1 MESNRHLV
9 TFTHDEWSAL
19 AKNAP
24 LPLTHTDVRHLKA
37 LGDPIDLAEA
47 DAIYRPLSALL
58 QMYAQEIGD
67 LHRKTSDFLGLREQR
82 TPFVIGIAGSVA
94 VGKST
99 TARLLQ
105 ELLRR
110 WPYTPRV
117 DLVTTDGF
125 LYPNAV
131 LEERGLMDRKGFP
144 ESYDHAALLDFL
156 RRVKSGEDRVEV
168 PRYDHVIYDIVSG
181 QHQVVAHPDILILE
195 GLNVLQPPLLAAGW
209 PPRHAEAGAA
219 AGERA
224 DSRPGTQPGARTGAR
239 TATPTRVTPTR
250 VTPTDAAFYT
260 GNLTAVSD
268 FFDVSIYVDASPED
282 LETWYLSRIFKLRDV
297 AFNLPGAYFHQFAD
311 MPDAEL
317 RARSLDIWNAINL
330 PNLLENIQPTRE
342 RADIMLCKGAD
353 HRVQRIHLRK
363 L

>member
-131 LEERGLMDRKGFP
+131 LAERGLMDRKGFP

-156 RRVKSGEDRVEV
+156 RRVKSGEERVEV
-168 PRYDHVIYDIVSG
+168 PRYDHVIYDIVPG

-195 GLNVLQPPLLAAGW
+195 GLNVLQPPLLAAG
-209 PPRHAEAGAA
+209 R
-219 AGERA
+219 
-224 DSRPGTQPGARTGAR
+224 RTGAGNLSGCPAGSPAGSPAR
-239 TATPTRVTPTR
+239 L
-250 VTPTDAAFYT
+250 TPTDPAFYT

-297 AFNLPGAYFHQFAD
+297 AFNLPGAYFHQFAH
-311 MPDAEL
+311 MPDEEL
-317 RARSLDIWNAINL
+317 RARSLEIWNAINL

>member
-1 MESNRHLV
+1 
-9 TFTHDEWSAL
+9 
-19 AKNAP
+19 
-24 LPLTHTDVRHLKA
+24 
-37 LGDPIDLAEA
+37 
-47 DAIYRPLSALL
+47 
-58 QMYAQEIGD
+58 
-67 LHRKTSDFLGLREQR
+67 
-82 TPFVIGIAGSVA
+82 
-94 VGKST
+94 
-99 TARLLQ
+99 
-105 ELLRR
+105 
-110 WPYTPRV
+110 
-117 DLVTTDGF
+117 DGF

-168 PRYDHVIYDIVSG
+168 PRYDHVIYDIVPG

-209 PPRHAEAGAA
+209 PNRHAGDGAA
-219 AGERA
+219 AGEQA
-224 DSRPGTQPGARTGAR
+224 DSRPGTRTG
-239 TATPTRVTPTR
+239 TPARVTPTR

>member
-19 AKNAP
+19 AKTAP

-131 LEERGLMDRKGFP
+131 LAERGLMDRKGFP

-156 RRVKSGEDRVEV
+156 RRVKSGEERVEV
-168 PRYDHVIYDIVSG
+168 PRYDHVIYDIVPG

-195 GLNVLQPPLLAAGW
+195 GLNVLQPPLLAAG
-209 PPRHAEAGAA
+209 G
-219 AGERA
+219 
-224 DSRPGTQPGARTGAR
+224 RTGAGKLSGCPAGSPAGSPAR
-239 TATPTRVTPTR
+239 L
-250 VTPTDAAFYT
+250 TPTDPAFYT

-297 AFNLPGAYFHQFAD
+297 AFNLPGAYFHQFAH
-311 MPDAEL
+311 MPDEEL
-317 RARSLDIWNAINL
+317 RARSLEIWNAINL

>member
-131 LEERGLMDRKGFP
+131 LEERSLMDRKGFP

-168 PRYDHVIYDIVSG
+168 PRYDHVIYDIVPG

-209 PPRHAEAGAA
+209 PNRNAGDGTA
-219 AGERA
+219 AGKRA
-224 DSRPGTQPGARTGAR
+224 DSRPGAPA
-239 TATPTRVTPTR
+239 R

-260 GNLTAVSD
+260 GTLTAVSD

>member
-168 PRYDHVIYDIVSG
+168 PRYDHVIYDIVPG

-195 GLNVLQPPLLAAGW
+195 GLNVLQPPLLAAGGR
-209 PPRHAEAGAA
+209 PGAA
-219 AGERA
+219 KLTGSRA
-224 DSRPGTQPGARTGAR
+224 RL
-239 TATPTRVTPTR
+239 
-250 VTPTDAAFYT
+250 TPTDPAFYT

-297 AFNLPGAYFHQFAD
+297 AFHLPGAYFHQFAD

-317 RARSLDIWNAINL
+317 RDRSLEIWNAINL

>member
-9 TFTHDEWSAL
+9 TFTHDEWSTL
-19 AKNAP
+19 AKNVP

-168 PRYDHVIYDIVSG
+168 PRYDHVIYDIVPG

-209 PPRHAEAGAA
+209 PNRHAEAGTA
-219 AGERA
+219 AGEQA
-224 DSRPGTQPGARTGAR
+224 DSRPGAQPGTQPGART
-239 TATPTRVTPTR
+239 ATPAR
-250 VTPTDAAFYT
+250 VTPTDAAFYS

-317 RARSLDIWNAINL
+317 RARSLEIWNAINL

>member
-37 LGDPIDLAEA
+37 LGDPINLAEA

-131 LEERGLMDRKGFP
+131 LAERGLMDRKGFP

-156 RRVKSGEDRVEV
+156 RRVKSGEERVEI
-168 PRYDHVIYDIVSG
+168 PRYDHVIYDIVPG

-195 GLNVLQPPLLAAGW
+195 GLNVLQPPLLAAG
-209 PPRHAEAGAA
+209 G
-219 AGERA
+219 
-224 DSRPGTQPGARTGAR
+224 RTGAGNLSGCPAGSPAGSPAR
-239 TATPTRVTPTR
+239 L
-250 VTPTDAAFYT
+250 TPTDPAFYT

-297 AFNLPGAYFHQFAD
+297 AFNLPGAYFHQFAH
-311 MPDAEL
+311 MPDEEL
-317 RARSLDIWNAINL
+317 RARSLEIWNAINL

>member
-131 LEERGLMDRKGFP
+131 LEERGLMERKGFP

-168 PRYDHVIYDIVSG
+168 PRYDHVIYDIVPLS
-181 QHQVVAHPDILILE
+181 LI
-195 GLNVLQPPLLAAGW
+195 
-209 PPRHAEAGAA
+209 H
-219 AGERA
+219 
-224 DSRPGTQPGARTGAR
+224 
-239 TATPTRVTPTR
+239 
-250 VTPTDAAFYT
+250 
-260 GNLTAVSD
+260 
-268 FFDVSIYVDASPED
+268 I
-282 LETWYLSRIFKLRDV
+282 
-297 AFNLPGAYFHQFAD
+297 
-311 MPDAEL
+311 
-317 RARSLDIWNAINL
+317 
-330 PNLLENIQPTRE
+330 
-342 RADIMLCKGAD
+342 
-353 HRVQRIHLRK
+353 
-363 L
+363 